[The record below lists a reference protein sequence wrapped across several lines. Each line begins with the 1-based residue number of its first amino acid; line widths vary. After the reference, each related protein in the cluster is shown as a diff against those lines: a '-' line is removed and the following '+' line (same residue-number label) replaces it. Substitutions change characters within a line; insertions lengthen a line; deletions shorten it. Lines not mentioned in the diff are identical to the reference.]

1 MSEASKMSE
10 QVIDEIDDLQQPAA
24 DGELVHWMERPPLR
38 VGPAGV
44 GVTAG
49 AAFTLGVVVAVGTL
63 ALLGWLG
70 PERVVE
76 LRRPRP

>member
-1 MSEASKMSE
+1 MSE
-10 QVIDEIDDLQQPAA
+10 QVIEEVADLEQPTP
-24 DGELVHWMERPPLR
+24 DGELVHWMQRPPLR

-49 AAFTLGVVVAVGTL
+49 AAFTLGVVAAVATL
-63 ALLGWLG
+63 ALMHWLG

-76 LRRPRP
+76 VRRRTRS

>member
-1 MSEASKMSE
+1 MSE
-10 QVIDEIDDLQQPAA
+10 QVIEEVDDLEQPTPN
-24 DGELVHWMERPPLR
+24 GELVHWMQRPPLR

-49 AAFTLGVVVAVGTL
+49 AAFTLGVVTAVAML
-63 ALLGWLG
+63 ALMHWLD

-76 LRRPRP
+76 VRRRTLS